1 MQNRENTSRHAIMN
15 ILNRDF
21 VFGFFA
27 LFTVVAA
34 VYALMPTL
42 PIYLVRLGS
51 SVREIGVLVG
61 VFGASSLVFRLL
73 VGVGLRR
80 YSEKTVMMAG
90 ALLFTVTF
98 LACLV
103 LRPFWP
109 FFAVRFFQGTAFSLL
124 DTSVLALI
132 VNVVPLAY
140 RGQGLAIFLLAPT
153 LALALAP
160 SFGMFIINHYDFAP
174 LFFTCAGLSLCA
186 FFFSWKLQGQYR
198 VRPEEESPSGSGA
211 FWELKII
218 APAVTSF
225 LYSFVWGALIAFVP
239 LYAIESGVSNPGYF
253 FSSVAVMIIVGR
265 AGARIVDTYSKEKII
280 LTFIS
285 TSMIAMILLSFS
297 KTLPMFV
304 LVGLLWGTGSAFF
317 YPASMAYAFDYADSS
332 GGPAVGT
339 FRALSDLGVAIGPAI
354 MGMIIPLTGYRTIFL
369 CLALVCLI
377 NLSYFQFCV
386 RERG

>member
-1 MQNRENTSRHAIMN
+1 MQNKENTSRHAIMN
-15 ILNRDF
+15 ILNHDF
-21 VFGFFA
+21 VFGFIA
-27 LFTVVAA
+27 LFTAVGA
-34 VYALMPTL
+34 VYTLMPIL
-42 PIYLVRLGS
+42 PLYLAQLGS
-51 SVREIGVLVG
+51 NVREIGVLVG
-61 VFGASSLVFRLL
+61 VYSASSLVFRFL

-109 FFAVRFFQGTAFSLL
+109 FFALRFFQGTAFSLF

-132 VNVVPLAY
+132 VNVIPLAY
-140 RGQGLAIFLLAPT
+140 RGQGLAIFLLAPS

-160 SFGMFIINHYDFAP
+160 SLGMFIVNHYNFAI

-186 FFFSWKLQGQYR
+186 FFFSWKLRGKYR
-198 VRPEEESPSGSGA
+198 ARLEEGSPSGRESLL
-211 FWELKII
+211 ELKII
-218 APAVTSF
+218 APAAACF
-225 LYSFVWGALIAFVP
+225 LYNFVWGTLIAFVP
-239 LYAIESGVSNPGYF
+239 LFAIESGISNPGYF

-265 AGARIVDTYSKEKII
+265 LGARIVDTYSKEKIMLI
-280 LTFIS
+280 FIS
-285 TSMIAMILLSFS
+285 TSIIDMILLSFS

-317 YPASMAYAFDYADSS
+317 YPTSMAYAFDYADSS

-339 FRALSDLGVAIGPAI
+339 FRALSDLGVALGPAI
-354 MGMIIPLTGYRTIFL
+354 MGIIIPLTGYRTMFL
-369 CLALVCLI
+369 CLALICLI
-377 NLSYFQFCV
+377 NLGYFQFYV
-386 RERG
+386 RERR

>member
-1 MQNRENTSRHAIMN
+1 MN

-98 LACLV
+98 FACLV

-109 FFAVRFFQGTAFSLL
+109 FFAVRFFQGTAFSFL

-160 SFGMFIINHYDFAP
+160 SFGMFIINHYDFAS
-174 LFFTCAGLSLCA
+174 LFFTCACLSLCA

-198 VRPEEESPSGSGA
+198 VRPEEGSPSGSGS

-218 APAVTSF
+218 APAATSF

-354 MGMIIPLTGYRTIFL
+354 MGMIIPLTGYRTMFL

>member
-1 MQNRENTSRHAIMN
+1 MQNRENTSRHAILN

-21 VFGFFA
+21 VFGFVA

-34 VYALMPTL
+34 VYTLMPTL
-42 PIYLVRLGS
+42 PIYLARLGS

-61 VFGASSLVFRLL
+61 LYGASSLVFRFL

-98 LACLV
+98 FACLV

-109 FFAVRFFQGTAFSLL
+109 FFAVRFFQGTAFSFF

-160 SFGMFIINHYDFAP
+160 SFGMFIINHYDFTS

-198 VRPEEESPSGSGA
+198 VRPEEGSPSGSGS
-211 FWELKII
+211 FLELKII
-218 APAVTSF
+218 APAATCF
-225 LYSFVWGALIAFVP
+225 LYNFVWGALIAFVP

-339 FRALSDLGVAIGPAI
+339 FRAFSDLGVALGPAI
-354 MGMIIPLTGYRTIFL
+354 MGIIIPLTGYRTMFL
-369 CLALVCLI
+369 CLALMCLI

-386 RERG
+386 RKRG

>member
-1 MQNRENTSRHAIMN
+1 MQNRENTSRHAILN

-27 LFTVVAA
+27 LFTIVAA
-34 VYALMPTL
+34 VYALIPTL
-42 PIYLVRLGS
+42 PIYFVRLGS

-61 VFGASSLVFRLL
+61 VFGASSLVFRFL
-73 VGVGLRR
+73 VGLVLRR

-109 FFAVRFFQGTAFSLL
+109 FFAVRFFQGTAFSIL

-132 VNVVPLAY
+132 VNVIPLAY

-153 LALALAP
+153 LALAVAP
-160 SFGMFIINHYDFAP
+160 SFGMFIINHYNFAS
-174 LFFTCAGLSLCA
+174 LFFTCTGLSLCA
-186 FFFSWKLQGQYR
+186 FFFSWRLQGQYR
-198 VRPEEESPSGSGA
+198 VRPEEGSPSGSGS
-211 FWELKII
+211 FLELKII
-218 APAVTSF
+218 APAATCF

-265 AGARIVDTYSKEKII
+265 AGARIVDTYSKKKII

-317 YPASMAYAFDYADSS
+317 YPASMVYAFDYADSL

-339 FRALSDLGVAIGPAI
+339 YRALSDLGVALGPAI
-354 MGMIIPLTGYRTIFL
+354 MGMIIPLTGYRTMFL
-369 CLALVCLI
+369 CLALICLI
-377 NLSYFQFCV
+377 NLSYFQFCL
-386 RERG
+386 RKRG